1 MNFINNLIKRI
12 QHKIMVFSLY
22 RPKVHNIKIDKLGN
36 SLGIWHIPSGYL
48 SYSSTII
55 SIGGGED
62 ISFELDLYNLTKS
75 KIHIFDPT
83 PRSKKYILEK
93 INSLGGIK
101 FHEYGIADTN
111 RKAKFYFPKDPK
123 HVSCSIVNIQKTDS
137 FIEVDFKTLDFIKK
151 DLNIDKIDL
160 LKLDIEGAEYQVID
174 YLLKYNHKVKV
185 LCVEF
190 DEVFNQLDSNF
201 KSRIKEYVIKLMEFG
216 YVPVYVTLY
225 QNYTFVYK
233 DYLNN

>member
-1 MNFINNLIKRI
+1 MAYSQRIFIRFINNNFNR
-12 QHKIMVFSLY
+12 
-22 RPKVHNIKIDKLGN
+22 
-36 SLGIWHIPSGYL
+36 
-48 SYSSTII
+48 
-55 SIGGGED
+55 GGED
-62 ISFELDLYNLTKS
+62 ISFELDLYNLNKA

-93 INSLGGIK
+93 INLIEGIK
-101 FHEYGIADTN
+101 FHEYGIADSN
-111 RKAKFYFPKDPK
+111 RKAKFYFPKDSE

-137 FIEVDFKTLDFIKK
+137 FIEVDFKTLDYIKES
-151 DLNIDKIDL
+151 LNIKNIDF

-174 YLLKYNHKVKV
+174 YLIKHNHKVKI

-190 DEVFNQLDSNF
+190 DEVFHQLDSNF
-201 KSRIKEYVIKLMEFG
+201 KSRIKKYVLKLMEFG

-233 DYLNN
+233 DFLKN